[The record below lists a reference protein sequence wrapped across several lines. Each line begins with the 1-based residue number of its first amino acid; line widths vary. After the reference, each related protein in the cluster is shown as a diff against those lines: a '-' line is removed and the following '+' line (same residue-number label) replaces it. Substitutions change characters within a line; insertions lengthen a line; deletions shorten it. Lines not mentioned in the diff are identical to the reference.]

1 MQIASLLRYYPPAW
15 RERYEDEVTDVL
27 SQHQVSFSTWLDLAR
42 GAFDAHLDPRFAGT
56 MSPTATRLRRSEIIV
71 FCSFIAFVVAGLGF
85 QKMTEDADKAGLM
98 QAHWAIGAGYYA
110 VIAGA
115 VIALL
120 GVVAGALPV
129 ATVILR
135 QALASGRRDI
145 VALLA
150 VPPVLFVAI
159 VAWGAYAARTSDTI
173 HSATVRGL
181 IGFFILSAALSA
193 GAVSLAAARSQ
204 LNESVL
210 RLAHWPARVATA
222 AMGLGLIGVVV
233 WGIAL
238 HSAAP
243 SFFTLDGGTMTSY
256 AYFTWLRVVVVMA
269 LATVIALAALW
280 RAPGGETP
288 RQMENA
294 TR

>member
-1 MQIASLLRYYPPAW
+1 MQIASLLRYYPTAW
-15 RERYEDEVTDVL
+15 RERYEDEMTDVL
-27 SQHQVSFSTWLDLAR
+27 AQHHVSFSTWLDLAR

-56 MSPTATRLRRSEIIV
+56 MSPAAVRLRRSEIIV

-98 QAHWAIGAGYYA
+98 QAHLAIGASFYA
-110 VIAGA
+110 VSVGA

-120 GVVAGALPV
+120 AVVAGTLPI

-135 QALASGRRDI
+135 QALAAGRRDI
-145 VALLA
+145 LALLA

-159 VAWGAYAARTSDTI
+159 VAWGAYVAHSSDTI
-173 HSATVRGL
+173 HSALVRGL
-181 IGFFILSAALSA
+181 IGFFIVAAAVSA
-193 GAVSLAAARSQ
+193 GAVSLAAARSE
-204 LNESVL
+204 LNEVVF
-210 RLAHWPARVATA
+210 RLAQWPARVATA
-222 AMGLGLIGVVV
+222 AMGLSFIGVVV
-233 WGIAL
+233 WGVSL
-238 HSAAP
+238 HSSAP
-243 SFFTLDGGTMTSY
+243 SFFTLNGGTMTSY

-280 RAPGGETP
+280 RVPGGEAP
-288 RQMENA
+288 DQMETA